1 MFLHI
6 MQVMAYIIVT
16 PSEWGALSGVGF
28 SVKPIK
34 Y

>member
-1 MFLHI
+1 

-16 PSEWGALSGVGF
+16 PSEWEALSGVGF
-28 SVKPIK
+28 SVKPVK

>member
-1 MFLHI
+1 
-6 MQVMAYIIVT
+6 MQVMDYIIVT